1 MRVVPELTPEQF
13 RKRWSE
19 KPGSDKVVL
28 LDVREPAELELA
40 TLPGAVHI
48 PMREVPQR
56 LDELDREAALVVVC
70 HVGARSRQVAGFLL
84 AAGFKQV
91 FNLTGGI
98 DAWSQEI
105 DPQVPRY

>member
-1 MRVVPELTPEQF
+1 MTVVPELTPEQF
-13 RKRWSE
+13 RNRWPE
-19 KPGSDKVVL
+19 KTDSDNVVL
-28 LDVREPAELELA
+28 LDVREPAELQLA
-40 TLPGAVHI
+40 ALEGAVHI

-56 LDELDREAALVVVC
+56 LHELDRETALVVVC
-70 HVGARSRQVAGFLL
+70 HGGARGRQVAGYLL
-84 AAGFKQV
+84 GAGFEHV